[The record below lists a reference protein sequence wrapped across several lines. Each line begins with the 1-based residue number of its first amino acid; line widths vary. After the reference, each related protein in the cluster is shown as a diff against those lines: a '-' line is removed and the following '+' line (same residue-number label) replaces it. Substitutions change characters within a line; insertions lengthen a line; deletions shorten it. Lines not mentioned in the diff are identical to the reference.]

1 MKQFNLE
8 QYLQNPNKKVTTRYG
23 NRKVRI
29 ICTDRKDNN
38 NRPIISLM
46 EDPEGNEYTTFHT
59 INGFVGSEEKY
70 PDKRDLFFAD
80 EEEELTEFEK
90 EVKDLMNTCCNEI
103 GEASITDD
111 WAKEHAAILFDLAKR
126 EIEKEYK
133 LVDNNK
139 DEWAEGWNSCHED
152 LIENIPKLE
161 KGDGDIDPT
170 IPVIYTNA
178 ASMKTY
184 IEYDGCKACVQ
195 DLFKRLPREKK

>member
-1 MKQFNLE
+1 MKQFNLQE
-8 QYLQNPNKKVTTRYG
+8 HIDNPNKKIVTRDG
-23 NRKVRI
+23 KNVRI
-29 ICTDRKDNN
+29 ICTDRKISNGDNIIGLAEDFDGIEKLLVCN
-38 NRPIISLM
+38 NDGKEIY
-46 EDPEGNEYTTFHT
+46 EQENY
-59 INGFVGSEEKY
+59 
-70 PDKRDLFFAD
+70 DLFFAD

-133 LVDNNK
+133 LVDKNK

-152 LIENIPKLE
+152 LIKDIPKLE
-161 KGDGDIDPT
+161 KGDGDIDPM